1 VADPTRP
8 VAIVTGGSRGIGA
21 AVTDALAVR
30 GMTVASFDIQPPAR
44 PGPEDASRAYLTVDV
59 SRADETQRAVGVIAE
74 RFGRIDV
81 LVNNAG
87 ILDCHAVHDTP
98 EDTWDRVMA
107 VNVKSV
113 FLMSRAV
120 IPHLRAGGGGAIVNI
135 SSVHAVATVPRLA
148 AYAASKGAV
157 LSLTRQMALDY
168 ADDGIRVNAVIVGG
182 VDTEMSAEHGAAM
195 ARDGV
200 TVSPGTGAIGRTA
213 QPDEVARAVAF
224 LASAESSFL
233 TGAPL
238 IADGGM
244 LARLFLSAGPQ
255 RQTVAWVTVNSYA
268 NVTRVGSLR

>member
-1 VADPTRP
+1 MADPTRR

-21 AVTDALAVR
+21 AVAEALAAG
-30 GMTVASFDIQPPAR
+30 GMAVASFDLQPPAGA
-44 PGPEDASRAYLTVDV
+44 GPDDGGRAHLAVDV
-59 SRADETQRAVGVIAE
+59 SRADQVERAVATVAD

-98 EDTWDRVMA
+98 EETWDRVMA

-120 IPHLRAGGGGAIVNI
+120 IPHLKAGGGGSIVNI

-157 LSLTRQMALDY
+157 LALSRQMALDY

-200 TVSPGTGAIGRTA
+200 TVAPGTGAIGRTA
-213 QPDEVARAVAF
+213 QPGEVARAVAF
-224 LASAESSFL
+224 LASPESSFL

-244 LARLFLSAGPQ
+244 LARLF
-255 RQTVAWVTVNSYA
+255 
-268 NVTRVGSLR
+268 

>member
-1 VADPTRP
+1 VPEPTRQ
-8 VAIVTGGSRGIGA
+8 VAIVTGGAGGIGA
-21 AVTDALAVR
+21 AVVDALAAA
-30 GMTVASFDIQPPAR
+30 GMAVASFDIQDPPAPQPDDDDR
-44 PGPEDASRAYLTVDV
+44 VHLRVDV
-59 SRADETQRAVGVIAE
+59 SRSDETRAAVAAVAD

-113 FLMSRAV
+113 FLMSQAV
-120 IPHLRAGGGGAIVNI
+120 IPHLRAAGGGSIVNI
-135 SSVHAVATVPRLA
+135 ASVHAIATVPRLA

-157 LSLTRQMALDY
+157 LSLSRQMALDY
-168 ADDGIRVNAVIVGG
+168 ADDGIRVNAVVVGG
-182 VDTEMSAEHGAAM
+182 VDTEMSAAHGAAM

-200 TVSPGTGAIGRTA
+200 TVAQGTGAIGRTA
-213 QPDEVARAVAF
+213 QPAELARAVAF
-224 LASAESSFL
+224 LASPQSSFL

-244 LARLFLSAGPQ
+244 LARLI
-255 RQTVAWVTVNSYA
+255 
-268 NVTRVGSLR
+268 